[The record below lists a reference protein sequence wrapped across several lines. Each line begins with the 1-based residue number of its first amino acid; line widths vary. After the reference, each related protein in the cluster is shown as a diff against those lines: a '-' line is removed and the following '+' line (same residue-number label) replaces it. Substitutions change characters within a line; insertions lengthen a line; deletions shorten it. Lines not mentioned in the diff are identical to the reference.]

1 MAASPGEVTQLLA
14 QAKGGN
20 EEAPAKLIPI
30 VYKELRGLA
39 GHYMRGER
47 LSHTLQPT
55 ALSPRQTQVV
65 EMRYFAGLTVE
76 ETAEAL
82 GLPTITVKREWAV
95 AKAWLHRELSS
106 RAAS

>member
-1 MAASPGEVTQLLA
+1 MTASPGELTQPLA
-14 QAKGGN
+14 HAKGGN

-65 EMRYFAGLTVE
+65 EMRYFAGLAVE

-82 GLPTITVKREWAV
+82 GLPTITVKREWAI
-95 AKAWLHRELSS
+95 AKAWQHREVSGQG
-106 RAAS
+106 AS